1 MTFSNS
7 SSARV
12 SARRAAASSAR
23 GEQIG
28 ELTPGRACNA
38 VGENLHSHLDRS
50 QTAMTNRPPA
60 MTIPMEELAV
70 LSYDVHSPSDD
81 LITF

>member
-1 MTFSNS
+1 MTLSNS

-38 VGENLHSHLDRS
+38 VGENLHSDLDLSQKRNDQSTSCHDHTYGRARS
-50 QTAMTNRPPA
+50 TVVRCT
-60 MTIPMEELAV
+60 
-70 LSYDVHSPSDD
+70 LS
-81 LITF
+81 LR